1 MVSAFPLVAREWD
14 PDNSGSPETMRAG
27 ASTKVGW
34 ICHKDP
40 SHRWTASVNQR
51 CSRLTGCG
59 ACGKAARSGR
69 RPDQRHEVV
78 EIAPLDWTPEDR
90 F

>member
-1 MVSAFPLVAREWD
+1 MTAYLVAFALA
-14 PDNSGSPETMRAG
+14 PI
-27 ASTKVGW
+27 AS
-34 ICHKDP
+34 
-40 SHRWTASVNQR
+40 ASVNQR